1 MSFEEDN
8 LYHENIE
15 TFEQLHLMC
24 LLSMLQKEYD
34 SWDKQFKIL
43 IKDKIKISILF
54 IRTPPERMLTMV
66 IYLLIIN
73 AVGFGVMLYD
83 KFLAKNKLRRI
94 PEKTL
99 FGIAA
104 FGGSIGCGR
113 WTSAEKVFIIV

>member
-1 MSFEEDN
+1 
-8 LYHENIE
+8 
-15 TFEQLHLMC
+15 
-24 LLSMLQKEYD
+24 ML
-34 SWDKQFKIL
+34 
-43 IKDKIKISILF
+43 
-54 IRTPPERMLTMV
+54 

-104 FGGSIGCGR
+104 FGGSIGCIAGMYTVR
-113 WTSAEKVFIIV
+113 HKTRHKSFTIGMPAILIAQVVLLALLYLKF